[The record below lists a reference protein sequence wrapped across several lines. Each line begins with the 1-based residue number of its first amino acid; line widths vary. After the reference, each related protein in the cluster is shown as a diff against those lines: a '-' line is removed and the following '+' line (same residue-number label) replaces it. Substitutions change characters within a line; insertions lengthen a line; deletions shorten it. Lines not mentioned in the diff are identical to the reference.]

1 MSSTR
6 WVALRLE
13 LMTNLVTLVVALF
26 LVFGLSSV
34 PHSYKAMAFSLVLQV
49 RDGLSDSRGPG
60 RRLVVVCGLCSDNSF
75 PSLSLSFPIYIIGR
89 LDSAVSGL
97 LFNPNILILLNTFQ
111 CRLPSSEVTRKQN
124 KAADSESQASS
135 S

>member
-1 MSSTR
+1 MFMSSTR

-60 RRLVVVCGLCSDNSF
+60 RRLVVVCGLWADLGVC
-75 PSLSLSFPIYIIGR
+75 GT
-89 LDSAVSGL
+89 
-97 LFNPNILILLNTFQ
+97 LITPWVLAICDLMN
-111 CRLPSSEVTRKQN
+111 
-124 KAADSESQASS
+124 
-135 S
+135 

>member
-1 MSSTR
+1 MFMSSMR

-60 RRLVVVCGLCSDNSF
+60 RRLVVVCGLWADLGVCGTLITPWVLAICDLMNWMLGFLNLQLCSV
-75 PSLSLSFPIYIIGR
+75 SLSLSNWEAYIER
-89 LDSAVSGL
+89 YL
-97 LFNPNILILLNTFQ
+97 TE
-111 CRLPSSEVTRKQN
+111 SEYW
-124 KAADSESQASS
+124 D
-135 S
+135 